1 MAIESSLE
9 DHRSEE
15 ILNELEPESN
25 REIATV

>member
-1 MAIESSLE
+1 METSLE

-25 REIATV
+25 REIAAV

>member
-1 MAIESSLE
+1 MAIGTSLK
-9 DHRSEE
+9 DRGSEE